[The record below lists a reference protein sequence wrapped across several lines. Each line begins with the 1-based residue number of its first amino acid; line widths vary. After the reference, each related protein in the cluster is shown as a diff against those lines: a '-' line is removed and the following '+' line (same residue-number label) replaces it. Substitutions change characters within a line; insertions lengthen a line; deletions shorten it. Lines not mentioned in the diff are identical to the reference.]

1 MSATSQTLGQPPLA
15 RALGTRMAPLLVV
28 LVVAVTLS
36 APVASF
42 VVGTSALRDATEATA
57 RDVARVVF
65 LEAEARPALWQ
76 YDSPKLALRLDAF
89 RSRADVRAIVVTDPG
104 GRPIE
109 LTAAERDQLRAESL
123 VWSHL
128 VVGGSR
134 AHLADVW
141 VASRT
146 ERVRHSAQSLLL
158 PFALLGTLLA
168 ALLWLVARRS
178 IVQAQARVDGSH
190 AALTELASSLERE
203 VVRRSAELAVAYE
216 ALRQKEGR
224 LRELSTRA
232 LALQES
238 ERRAIARDLHD
249 SAGQALTA
257 IRIHLQI
264 LAQGARPLDEMK
276 RLAEETMRMTDIT
289 LEDLR
294 RAVQL
299 LAPAVLAELG
309 LTRALEREIDAFAE
323 RTGIEV
329 DREIALG
336 PQALPEAAETATY
349 RIVQEALTNVAR
361 HARASRI
368 RVLVRVD
375 DTALLVEVE
384 DDGVGLAAT
393 PASVD
398 GSGLRG
404 MRERAELAGG
414 SLSIVGASVRGTL
427 VRLVLP
433 HGAPPHGAR
442 PIASPS
448 APPIA

>member
-1 MSATSQTLGQPPLA
+1 MSAAPQIPATPPLA

-42 VVGTSALRDATEATA
+42 VVGTSALRQATEATA
-57 RDVARVVF
+57 RDVARVVL

-89 RSRADVRAIVVTDPG
+89 RGRADVRAIVVTDPR

-109 LTAAERDQLRAESL
+109 LRGTERDRLRAESL
-123 VWSHL
+123 VWSR
-128 VVGGSR
+128 VAVGGAR

-158 PFALLGTLLA
+158 PFALLGTSLA

-178 IVQAQARVDGSH
+178 VVQAQARVDSSH
-190 AALTELASSLERE
+190 AAITELASSLERE

-216 ALRQKEGR
+216 ALRQKEER

-264 LAQGARPLDEMK
+264 LAQGARPLDEMM
-276 RLAEETMRMTDIT
+276 RLAEETMRMTDVT

-329 DREIALG
+329 EREIALG
-336 PQALPEAAETATY
+336 TQALPEAAETTTY
-349 RIVQEALTNVAR
+349 RIVQEALTNAAR
-361 HARASRI
+361 HAQASRI

-384 DDGVGLAAT
+384 DDGVGLTSTA
-393 PASVD
+393 PSVD
-398 GSGLRG
+398 GSGVRG

-414 SLSIVGASVRGTL
+414 SLVVVGASGGGTL

-433 HGAPPHGAR
+433 QGSLPNRAL
-442 PIASPS
+442 PIASPCS
-448 APPIA
+448 L